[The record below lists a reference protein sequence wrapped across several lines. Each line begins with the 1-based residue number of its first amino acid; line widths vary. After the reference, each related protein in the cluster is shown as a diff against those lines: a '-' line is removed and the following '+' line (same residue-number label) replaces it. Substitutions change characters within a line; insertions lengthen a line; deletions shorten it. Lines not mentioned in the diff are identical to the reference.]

1 MDYEKN
7 QIESFNNDDTVIE
20 NINIDSYT
28 RKIISIIT

>member
-20 NINIDSYT
+20 NINIDPYT
-28 RKIISIIT
+28 RKIISIII